1 MECGTCKQLK
11 DMTLTCTWT
20 WMGLCAASLGSL
32 LTVWQGMQPGRL
44 KVQHA
49 PQVHRSSVEAVRAP
63 QCCQLHHGQ
72 EVIAPYPLPEPHP
85 PYWTAQGKQ
94 QKGFQHI
101 RSGLHSLF

>member
-1 MECGTCKQLK
+1 MECGTCKRLK

-49 PQVHRSSVEAVRAP
+49 PQVHRSRVEAVKTPPMLSTPPWPGGDSTLSTARATSP
-63 QCCQLHHGQ
+63 
-72 EVIAPYPLPEPHP
+72 
-85 PYWTAQGKQ
+85 WSAQGKQ